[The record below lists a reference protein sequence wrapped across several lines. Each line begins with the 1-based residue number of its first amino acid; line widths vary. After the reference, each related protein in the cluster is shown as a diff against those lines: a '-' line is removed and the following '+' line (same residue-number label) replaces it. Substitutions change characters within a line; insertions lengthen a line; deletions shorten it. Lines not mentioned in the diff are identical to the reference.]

1 MQNKSRRTFAAENKE
16 ISLLDKKSLKKFRQ
30 TKTNFVSFLYA
41 SKLQWDVQ
49 SLTRS
54 QFNKTILLVFVIFLQ
69 IGNLQKIIV
78 QSLLLVLIWQILL
91 VGKAICK
98 NLYLI
103 ISSIETYKWDALLI
117 ELVYRIHPWEPIRA
131 KRRRGCLQAKVS

>member
-69 IGNLQKIIV
+69 IGNLQKNCTVIAFGV
-78 QSLLLVLIWQILL
+78 DLANL
-91 VGKAICK
+91 VGWQG
-98 NLYLI
+98 NM
-103 ISSIETYKWDALLI
+103 
-117 ELVYRIHPWEPIRA
+117 
-131 KRRRGCLQAKVS
+131 

>member
-1 MQNKSRRTFAAENKE
+1 MQSKSRRTFAAENKE

-91 VGKAICK
+91 TRQYVKTCI
-98 NLYLI
+98 
-103 ISSIETYKWDALLI
+103 
-117 ELVYRIHPWEPIRA
+117 
-131 KRRRGCLQAKVS
+131 